1 MAVVMRLSRAG
12 AKKTAFYQVVVADR
26 RRAPDGKFIE
36 KIGYYDPKSEENK
49 AVVNE
54 ERVLYWLRQGAKPS
68 DTVRQILIREG
79 IWQKR

>member
-12 AKKTAFYQVVVADR
+12 AKKTAFYRVVVADR
-26 RRAPDGKFIE
+26 RKPADGKFIE
-36 KIGYYDPKSEENK
+36 KIGYYDPKGEGKK

-54 ERVLYWLRQGAKPS
+54 ERALYWLKQGAKPS

-79 IWQKR
+79 IWQKK

>member
-12 AKKTAFYQVVVADR
+12 AKKTAFYRVVVADR
-26 RRAPDGKFIE
+26 RRAADGKFIE
-36 KIGYYDPKSEENK
+36 KIGYYDPKSEEKK

-54 ERVLYWLRQGAKPS
+54 ERALYWLKQGAKPS

-79 IWQKR
+79 IWQKK

>member
-12 AKKTAFYQVVVADR
+12 AKKTAFYRVVVADR
-26 RRAPDGKFIE
+26 RKPADGKFIE
-36 KIGYYDPKSEENK
+36 KIGYYDPKSEEKK

-54 ERVLYWLRQGAKPS
+54 ERALYWLKQGAKPS

-79 IWQKR
+79 IWQKK